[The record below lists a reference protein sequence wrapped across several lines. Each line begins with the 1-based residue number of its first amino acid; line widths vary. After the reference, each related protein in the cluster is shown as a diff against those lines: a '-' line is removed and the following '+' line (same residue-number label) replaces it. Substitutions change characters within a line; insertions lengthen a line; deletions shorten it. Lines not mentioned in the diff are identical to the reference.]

1 MADDRHTEDE
11 DYPNDA
17 KRLTV
22 DDLDVV
28 DPLFD
33 LDADVVD
40 KEPKRSPGSFR
51 LFGRSWDMAPAPY
64 IDTNLPDGNQNPAGF
79 VLGQLCGLVQ
89 ADQRDQF
96 AETAFEAYEAEE
108 VSLPSLQKITTKLA
122 AVFEN
127 REQRRTAK
135 RAGRPTGAR

>member
-11 DYPNDA
+11 DHPNDA

-40 KEPKRSPGSFR
+40 KGKRSPA
-51 LFGRSWDMAPAPY
+51 RSGCSVAAGTWRRPR
-64 IDTNLPDGNQNPAGF
+64 TSTRNLPDGNQNPAGF

-96 AETAFEAYEAEE
+96 AETAFEAYEAED